1 MNQLIDEAK
10 RQFELEQ
17 SYGAISDY
25 FAAMNSI
32 MNAFHEQQNS
42 VKRND
47 NDEEETI
54 DTKSKSEKQEQN
66 QKAKKMM
73 IWKNHLKI
81 LTPNKNTKSR
91 MNKSFK
97 LLQNLHIYQQ
107 KFK

>member
-1 MNQLIDEAK
+1 
-10 RQFELEQ
+10 
-17 SYGAISDY
+17 
-25 FAAMNSI
+25 

-54 DTKSKSEKQEQN
+54 DTKSKLEKQEQN
-66 QKAKKMM
+66 HTTLEDVFEAAFKELTKNSAKSKPEGQENDDME
-73 IWKNHLKI
+73 NHLKI

-97 LLQNLHIYQQ
+97 LLQNLHVYQQ